1 MTGMTKQLDY
11 RSVYPYFNCMLRAG
25 TDRPGIQK
33 IIKEDYM
40 ATITLKGNPIHS
52 IGELPAIGS
61 KAPDFSLTK
70 GDLSETS
77 LADYAGKVRILNI
90 VTSLDTG
97 ICATSSRTF
106 NTRIKALGGAVVLT
120 ISRDLP
126 FAQKRLCEAEGIDI
140 VVTLSEL
147 RNRDFGKAYGVELV
161 DGPLAGLLARSVVVV
176 DPAGKVVYTQ
186 QVPEIAQE
194 PDYEAALAAAKAAA
208 AGY

>member
-1 MTGMTKQLDY
+1 
-11 RSVYPYFNCMLRAG
+11 
-25 TDRPGIQK
+25 
-33 IIKEDYM
+33 M

-61 KAPDFSLTK
+61 KAPDFKLTK
-70 GDLSETS
+70 GDMSDVS
-77 LADYAGKVRILNI
+77 LGDFSGKVRVLNI

-97 ICATSSRTF
+97 ICATSAKVF
-106 NTRIKALGGAVVLT
+106 NSKIKALGGTVVLT

-126 FAQKRLCEAEGIDI
+126 FAQKRLCDAEGIDV

-176 DPAGKVVYTQ
+176 DPAGKVVYTE

-194 PDYEAALAAAKAAA
+194 PDYEAALKAAKGAA